1 MTNVYDK
8 AIKLLFVAISLRIW
22 WAIPFWLTIL
32 FYFKRSK
39 NDFVPSSNRD
49 NKAKYKIKYPETVVF
64 NSLYYIFVWR
74 KLEAIWW
81 SDLAHFCDFR
91 KPTHCCRS
99 GIFLAMCDA
108 TQAPQ
113 NHRDLRNEYFFEFFL
128 QITFFLL
135 WWTIVNKKICH
146 SSIFLSCPPVGQNFF
161 CLYNWK
167 IIYLVFLKF

>member
-1 MTNVYDK
+1 MFTTRPSNCCLSLYRYVYDEQ
-8 AIKLLFVAISLRIW
+8 FRFDW
-22 WAIPFWLTIL
+22 PFL

-49 NKAKYKIKYPETVVF
+49 NKAKYKIKHPETVIF

-74 KLEAIWW
+74 KLEAIGW
-81 SDLAHFCDFR
+81 SNLAHFCDFR

-113 NHRDLRNEYFFEFFL
+113 NHRDLRNEFFFEFFL
-128 QITFFLL
+128 QITFLLL

-146 SSIFLSCPPVGQNFF
+146 SSIFLSCPQVGQNFF